1 MVNLKSHFVGFFLY
15 YYSMANRIIEQENKM
30 IDEIIENFDFEK
42 CEITMKTLGWSWAFD
57 RNTPTIERLK
67 ESARSRLQ
75 SAIELAKQNKCS
87 RSTYFSSSGGLKGNA
102 WINRYGH
109 IEALRL
115 EFVLT
120 EWESDGDV

>member
-30 IDEIIENFDFEK
+30 IDEIIEN
-42 CEITMKTLGWSWAFD
+42 L
-57 RNTPTIERLK
+57 
-67 ESARSRLQ
+67 
-75 SAIELAKQNKCS
+75 CS

-102 WINRYGH
+102 WVNRYGH